1 MAYDAAKAK
10 EVNQLIEQGIDP
22 SEAIAMAGIPADQL
36 GNYDYDPTTSRLGQQ
51 YGPPVEESVFD
62 PRQDVA
68 ESVFDPGT
76 TYGGP
81 ATQESVFDPRQDV
94 AESVFD
100 PNAISGPLNQGD
112 ENVFDPRQD
121 VGESVFD
128 PASALPNPAV
138 AAAAEINNPYYGL
151 SPQQL
156 QALGGADPTDPYI
169 RARLGI
175 PQLPGST
182 LNAGGFGALNATGV
196 PLIDNAI
203 SAISGFA
210 ASLSSFFGVPTK
222 PAVTATGT
230 TTGAPSSTGVDTA
243 AIAKDATTIK
253 EQNPELDAAAT
264 ENLTNIQE
272 ASTNTAIAEQNIDIN
287 NQSIQANE
295 QAQTQALE
303 QQRQAQAI
311 IDQNNAELADET
323 ISDDRRAEL
332 EANNA
337 AQFASIAQNAAVI
350 DEAQANIDEATA
362 NNEQQVDTILENQ
375 YVVSENAEAYRI
387 NTTGGVDENGD
398 PVGNTADDPEYDDY
412 GAPEYVAETDGP
424 LTDPGTQELTEE
436 ESAALFDEAEA
447 AEATIEAPPTAAP
460 GQPGG
465 APLLTD
471 AEIAA
476 IYGTTDPQEVG
487 AIQGTTIISDE
498 ARAALSDPETI
509 KAQQAQ
515 NQFVAENP
523 IKEID
528 VTTVPLSDEE
538 SAALLDEAENTPP
551 PTQDAEV
558 NAETDPEIAAA
569 EAAAN
574 AELVADPE
582 ATIPEDVDPE
592 EDPGLAEL
600 EEPPGTEGEI
610 TDLAEPVDPESDPEL
625 LAGEEEEP
633 FTDLAEPVD
642 PDADAELEQLAGPE
656 EEEPYTDLAEPVDP
670 DADPELEEL
679 GDPDL
684 QDGEITEL
692 AEPVDPDAD
701 PELEQLG
708 DPALR
713 EEDDSELEQL
723 SGPADVDPANDPG
736 LSDEEILARQNPD
749 GLSDEEILARD
760 QANSEAA
767 TKQKAKDQA
776 TIQARFKQP
785 SNGDWRVRLRLAP
798 GADYLYQAQEPGI
811 LAPLKGSD
819 GVVFPYTP
827 SIGTVY
833 QAKYSPYD
841 LTHSNYRGYF
851 YQNSAVDAVQI
862 QAMFTAQDT
871 KEAEYLLAVI
881 HFFRSVTKMFYGK
894 DPQRGAPPPLVYLY
908 GLGQYQFNNHACVV
922 QSFTYNLPSD
932 VDYIRTQPNNYG
944 GNLLNKRNKLY
955 TSPSNPLVSVIQRLS
970 NAALPAGATPSAP
983 SPGQI
988 QQSVISNT
996 STATYVP
1003 TKIELSITLL
1013 PIQTRS
1019 QVSQQFS
1026 LKEFANGNGLK
1037 GGFW

>member
-81 ATQESVFDPRQDV
+81 ATQESVFDPRQDP

-272 ASTNTAIAEQNIDIN
+272 ASANTAIAEQNIDIN

-424 LTDPGTQELTEE
+424 LTTTVAQELTEAE
-436 ESAALFDEAEA
+436 TAALF
-447 AEATIEAPPTAAP
+447 
-460 GQPGG
+460 
-465 APLLTD
+465 
-471 AEIAA
+471 
-476 IYGTTDPQEVG
+476 
-487 AIQGTTIISDE
+487 
-498 ARAALSDPETI
+498 
-509 KAQQAQ
+509 
-515 NQFVAENP
+515 
-523 IKEID
+523 
-528 VTTVPLSDEE
+528 
-538 SAALLDEAENTPP
+538 DEAENTPP

-582 ATIPEDVDPE
+582 ATIPEDVDPDTDPFEARRLEIEQEIDNQPPTFAAEDVDPDTDPFEARRLEIEQELNRE
-592 EDPGLAEL
+592 ELAE
-600 EEPPGTEGEI
+600 
-610 TDLAEPVDPESDPEL
+610 SDFNP
-625 LAGEEEEP
+625 
-633 FTDLAEPVD
+633 EPVD
-642 PDADAELEQLAGPE
+642 PDTDPFEARRLEIEQEFDDQPPTLTPEDVGEEDPFEARRLEIEQELNREELAESDFNP
-656 EEEPYTDLAEPVDP
+656 EPVDP
-670 DADPELEEL
+670 KD
-679 GDPDL
+679 
-684 QDGEITEL
+684 
-692 AEPVDPDAD
+692 
-701 PELEQLG
+701 
-708 DPALR
+708 
-713 EEDDSELEQL
+713 
-723 SGPADVDPANDPG
+723 DPG
-736 LSDEEILARQNPD
+736 LSDEEILARRNPD

-760 QANSEAA
+760 QANAEAA

-827 SIGTVY
+827 SISTAY